1 MVSNIFLEPLAMG
14 IGFIKCNYVP
24 LISFRSNLRLTIEFQ
39 LLKSDAKLA
48 NKVLIAKKKSIE
60 EGAERFRKLIVY
72 SLIHQLKNILLPPCL
87 FLLLK
92 STVRGVMSDD
102 VARFFN
108 LLTTTQF
115 WATMAY
121 LSREYWKRRCCAIT
135 KSMENE
141 IVVEAFMNFRTHTSG
156 SQNQHGGFVRGS

>member
-1 MVSNIFLEPLAMG
+1 MKRIDPDH
-14 IGFIKCNYVP
+14 
-24 LISFRSNLRLTIEFQ
+24 
-39 LLKSDAKLA
+39 DAKLA

-60 EGAERFRKLIVY
+60 EGAERFRRD
-72 SLIHQLKNILLPPCL
+72 LLHNL
-87 FLLLK
+87 SNHLVS

-121 LSREYWKRRCCAIT
+121 LSRKYWKRRCWAIT

-141 IVVEAFMNFRTHTSG
+141 IVVEAFMNFRTHT
-156 SQNQHGGFVRGS
+156 R

>member
-1 MVSNIFLEPLAMG
+1 MVVIQLQVFNLTEVKPHESLETFAAKG
-14 IGFIKCNYVP
+14 DESARECRE
-24 LISFRSNLRLTIEFQ
+24 LIQIM

-60 EGAERFRKLIVY
+60 EGAERFRRD
-72 SLIHQLKNILLPPCL
+72 LLQNL
-87 FLLLK
+87 SNNLVS

-102 VARFFN
+102 VVRFFN

-121 LSREYWKRRCCAIT
+121 LSREYWKRRCWAIT

-141 IVVEAFMNFRTHTSG
+141 IVVEAFMNFRTHT
-156 SQNQHGGFVRGS
+156 R